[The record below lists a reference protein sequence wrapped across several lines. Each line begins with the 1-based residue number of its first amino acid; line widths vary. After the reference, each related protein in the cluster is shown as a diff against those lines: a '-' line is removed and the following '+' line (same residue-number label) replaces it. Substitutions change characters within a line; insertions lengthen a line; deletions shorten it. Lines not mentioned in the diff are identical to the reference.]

1 MIRRSGVR
9 SALAQGPVEITRYG
23 NRNWAVWLDGE
34 LLAVT
39 VYKKGAT
46 AVADVLTRLTAPP
59 ADPESTTTAQSPA
72 ALPQPHSHAQPST
85 LPPPASAAPS
95 RR

>member
-1 MIRRSGVR
+1 MNR
-9 SALAQGPVEITRYG
+9 VEITRYG

-46 AVADVLTRLTAPP
+46 AVAHALIRLTKP
-59 ADPESTTTAQSPA
+59 AGKEVHHVILA
-72 ALPQPHSHAQPST
+72 A
-85 LPPPASAAPS
+85 
-95 RR
+95 

>member
-1 MIRRSGVR
+1 MNR
-9 SALAQGPVEITRYG
+9 VEITRYG

-46 AVADVLTRLTAPP
+46 AVAHALISI
-59 ADPESTTTAQSPA
+59 STSAGKEVHHVILA
-72 ALPQPHSHAQPST
+72 A
-85 LPPPASAAPS
+85 
-95 RR
+95 

>member
-1 MIRRSGVR
+1 MNLISRI
-9 SALAQGPVEITRYG
+9 EITRYG

-46 AVADVLTRLTAPP
+46 AVAHALIRLTTSAGK
-59 ADPESTTTAQSPA
+59 EVHHVILA
-72 ALPQPHSHAQPST
+72 A
-85 LPPPASAAPS
+85 
-95 RR
+95 

>member
-1 MIRRSGVR
+1 MNAAVSKR
-9 SALAQGPVEITRYG
+9 VEITRYG

-46 AVADVLTRLTAPP
+46 AVAQVLTRLT
-59 ADPESTTTAQSPA
+59 T
-72 ALPQPHSHAQPST
+72 HSANPDHPDTHA
-85 LPPPASAAPS
+85 
-95 RR
+95 R

>member
-1 MIRRSGVR
+1 MNR
-9 SALAQGPVEITRYG
+9 VEITRYG

-46 AVADVLTRLTAPP
+46 AVAHALICLTTQAGKEVHHVIL
-59 ADPESTTTAQSPA
+59 A
-72 ALPQPHSHAQPST
+72 A
-85 LPPPASAAPS
+85 
-95 RR
+95 

>member
-1 MIRRSGVR
+1 MNAAVSKR
-9 SALAQGPVEITRYG
+9 VEITRYG

-46 AVADVLTRLTAPP
+46 AVAQALTRLTTHSATP
-59 ADPESTTTAQSPA
+59 AHPDT
-72 ALPQPHSHAQPST
+72 HA
-85 LPPPASAAPS
+85 
-95 RR
+95 RRP

>member
-1 MIRRSGVR
+1 MN
-9 SALAQGPVEITRYG
+9 QVEITRYG

-46 AVADVLTRLTAPP
+46 AVAHALIRLTTQAGK
-59 ADPESTTTAQSPA
+59 EVHHVILA
-72 ALPQPHSHAQPST
+72 A
-85 LPPPASAAPS
+85 
-95 RR
+95 